1 MLFLDCSA
9 SVWNVSLVVE
19 VFVAYVVGYDI
30 SPAPSL

>member
-1 MLFLDCSA
+1 MLFLTVQLQSL
-9 SVWNVSLVVE
+9 NVSLVVE